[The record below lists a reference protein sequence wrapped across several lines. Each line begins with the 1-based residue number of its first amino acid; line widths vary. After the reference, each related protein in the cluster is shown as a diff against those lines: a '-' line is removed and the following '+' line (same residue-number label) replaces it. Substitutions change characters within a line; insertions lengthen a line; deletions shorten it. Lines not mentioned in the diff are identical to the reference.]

1 MTGKFISLNTRGI
14 SNTRKRRII
23 FTWLRKQKADAIFL
37 QETHSIAGCEVSW
50 KKQWGASL
58 FCSHGANNARGVA
71 ILIRNNFDCIVEETV
86 IDTNGRFIILKVLL
100 NGKQALL
107 VNIYGPNRDN
117 ELVAFYHSVLET
129 IVKNK
134 FNEIDNII
142 FGGDFNC
149 PLNPV
154 LDKRGGILI
163 PRQSVINAIEQL
175 QLELDLHDI
184 WRIRNPT
191 TRSFTWSQSQPLI
204 FARLD
209 FWLISNSLSDNVSNV
224 DIIPSI
230 KTDHSCIIL
239 ELQDV
244 DAEVKGPGIWKLNC
258 SLLSDKLYVDEINH
272 MIPIWLQ
279 EGREDLTDPRSVWD
293 WVKYNIKKYSRKYAM
308 NKSKQS
314 KAEEELVS
322 KAFHD
327 AHLIFQNNP
336 SQENLVNLNSLK
348 ERIDKLYQKKVEGI
362 IVRSRARWHEH

>member
-1 MTGKFISLNTRGI
+1 MKGKFISLNTRGI

-23 FTWLRKQKADAIFL
+23 FTWLRNQKGDIIFL

-58 FCSHGANNARGVA
+58 FCFHGANNSRGVA

-100 NGKQALL
+100 NGEQALL
-107 VNIYGPNRDN
+107 VNVYGPNRDN

-134 FNEIDNII
+134 FDEIDNII

-184 WRIRNPT
+184 WLIRNPT
-191 TRSFTWSQSQPLI
+191 TRSFTWI
-204 FARLD
+204 
-209 FWLISNSLSDNVSNV
+209 
-224 DIIPSI
+224 
-230 KTDHSCIIL
+230 
-239 ELQDV
+239 
-244 DAEVKGPGIWKLNC
+244 
-258 SLLSDKLYVDEINH
+258 
-272 MIPIWLQ
+272 
-279 EGREDLTDPRSVWD
+279 
-293 WVKYNIKKYSRKYAM
+293 
-308 NKSKQS
+308 
-314 KAEEELVS
+314 
-322 KAFHD
+322 
-327 AHLIFQNNP
+327 
-336 SQENLVNLNSLK
+336 
-348 ERIDKLYQKKVEGI
+348 
-362 IVRSRARWHEH
+362 